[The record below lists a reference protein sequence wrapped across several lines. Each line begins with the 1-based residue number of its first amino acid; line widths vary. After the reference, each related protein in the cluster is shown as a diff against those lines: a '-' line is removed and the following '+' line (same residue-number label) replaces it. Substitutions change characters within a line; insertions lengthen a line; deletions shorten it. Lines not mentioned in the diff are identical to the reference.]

1 MIVCE
6 IIFAVSLALILYTWI
21 GYPALALLL
30 SRVLPRPVR
39 KSDITPAV
47 SVIITAHNEERDIAA
62 KLDNTLA
69 LDYPADKLEVIVASD
84 CSTDRTDEIV
94 RGYAA
99 RGVILSRQCEH
110 FGKTVA
116 QNAARRLASGEILV
130 FSDATTLYAP
140 DALRRI
146 VRSFADPEVGC
157 VAGQLVYVDGKE
169 SATGQGCRSYWGYEK
184 FIKRCE
190 SLMGSLIGVSGCLYA
205 VRRSNYARL
214 EQDMI
219 DDFVIASEIH
229 LQGLRT
235 VYEPEAIALEDTNQ
249 RGRDEFRMRVRVIE
263 QTISALHRYREV
275 LNPLRHGMYAWSMWS
290 HKVLR
295 YGVVLLLLAMLLS
308 SAALLDQ
315 SWFYTVA
322 FSGQVALYFAAFAGV
337 IALEAG
343 AEFIGNFVLPKKNG
357 NNWIIIR
364 TAAEA
369 KLPPAGT
376 RLTPSAAGALPKLL
390 SPNGEAA
397 LKTAP
402 GAHHYRLIGL
412 EIGLAPKVGKNYGIV
427 QFGDDSQSRLEA
439 VPHDLIIDRCWIHG
453 NATGDVSRGVS
464 LNSARTAVI
473 DSSISDCHGVGFD
486 TQAIAGW
493 NGPGPFRIVNN
504 YLEGAGENVM
514 FGGADPKIANLVPSD
529 IEFRQNYCFKPLAW
543 KPGDPAYAGTHWSVK
558 NIFELK
564 NAQRVLIDGNIFE
577 HNWVDAQNGYSILF
591 TVRNQDGGAPWSVV
605 QDVTFTNNIVRGVSS
620 AINMLG
626 RDYNYPSGQLAR
638 VKIRNN
644 LFDQITWDT
653 WGGRGHFLLITN
665 TQDVKVENN
674 TVMQSGNLL
683 TAYGDPLT
691 TANKGFVFQ
700 NNIAPHNNYGVIGDG
715 TSTGIPT
722 LSAFYPGATFAG
734 NVLAGG
740 QSPLYPTGNY
750 FPGTLDEIGFTDRDN
765 GNYRLSA
772 ASPFR
777 NRGTNGRD
785 PGVDLD
791 ELNAAQPGRDDQS
804 RLRHRRYSA
813 ACHQSASTARM
824 R

>member
-116 QNAARRLASGEILV
+116 QNAARRRASGEILV

-140 DALRRI
+140 DALRKI

-169 SATGQGCRSYWGYEK
+169 TATGQGCRSYWGYEK

-235 VYEPEAIALEDTNQ
+235 VYEPEAIAIEDTNQ

-295 YGVVLLLLAMLLS
+295 YGIVLLLLAMLIS
-308 SAALLDQ
+308 SAALSGQ
-315 SWFYTVA
+315 SWFYAAA
-322 FSGQVALYFAAFAGV
+322 FSGQAALYFAAFAGW
-337 IALEAG
+337 IAERMRVRVG
-343 AEFIGNFVLPKKNG
+343 VLSLPYYFALASL
-357 NNWIIIR
+357 
-364 TAAEA
+364 AA
-369 KLPPAGT
+369 LV
-376 RLTPSAAGALPKLL
+376 ALLKFLR
-390 SPNGEAA
+390 GEAHVVWEPMRDA
-397 LKTAP
+397 
-402 GAHHYRLIGL
+402 GR
-412 EIGLAPKVGKNYGIV
+412 
-427 QFGDDSQSRLEA
+427 RM
-439 VPHDLIIDRCWIHG
+439 
-453 NATGDVSRGVS
+453 TGTVSRES
-464 LNSARTAVI
+464 
-473 DSSISDCHGVGFD
+473 
-486 TQAIAGW
+486 
-493 NGPGPFRIVNN
+493 
-504 YLEGAGENVM
+504 
-514 FGGADPKIANLVPSD
+514 
-529 IEFRQNYCFKPLAW
+529 
-543 KPGDPAYAGTHWSVK
+543 
-558 NIFELK
+558 
-564 NAQRVLIDGNIFE
+564 
-577 HNWVDAQNGYSILF
+577 
-591 TVRNQDGGAPWSVV
+591 GAPS
-605 QDVTFTNNIVRGVSS
+605 
-620 AINMLG
+620 
-626 RDYNYPSGQLAR
+626 
-638 VKIRNN
+638 
-644 LFDQITWDT
+644 
-653 WGGRGHFLLITN
+653 
-665 TQDVKVENN
+665 
-674 TVMQSGNLL
+674 
-683 TAYGDPLT
+683 
-691 TANKGFVFQ
+691 
-700 NNIAPHNNYGVIGDG
+700 
-715 TSTGIPT
+715 
-722 LSAFYPGATFAG
+722 
-734 NVLAGG
+734 
-740 QSPLYPTGNY
+740 
-750 FPGTLDEIGFTDRDN
+750 
-765 GNYRLSA
+765 
-772 ASPFR
+772 
-777 NRGTNGRD
+777 
-785 PGVDLD
+785 
-791 ELNAAQPGRDDQS
+791 
-804 RLRHRRYSA
+804 
-813 ACHQSASTARM
+813 
-824 R
+824 